1 MKKLIY
7 LNSVGTVFETVSGN
21 TYPQR
26 KDGWPDWNSPFYY
39 TELTEEWT
47 SGLSEADSIKF
58 KDSIVEHEII
68 KDGNRLAKIEFYE
81 FKDYDEN
88 DYPIEDL
95 AEALTVI
102 VWADLDMD
110 TKLTIRS
117 LHNFFINKL
126 KQ

>member
-1 MKKLIY
+1 MKKLIF

-26 KDGWPDWNSPFYY
+26 TDGFPDWNDEVYY

-47 SGLSEADSIKF
+47 SALSEYDSIRF

-68 KDGNRLAKIEFYE
+68 KEGNRIAKMQFMD
-81 FKDYDEN
+81 FTDYDE
-88 DYPIEDL
+88 DSPIEDL

-102 VWADLDMD
+102 VWSDLDND
-110 TKLTIRS
+110 TELTTTS
-117 LHNFFINKL
+117 LYDFFVNKL

>member
-7 LNSVGTVFETVSGN
+7 LNSVGTVFETLSGN

-26 KDGWPDWNSPFYY
+26 TDGFPDWNDEVYY

-47 SGLSEADSIKF
+47 SGLSEADSIRF

-68 KDGNRLAKIEFYE
+68 KEGNRIAKMQFMD
-81 FKDYDEN
+81 FPDYVEDS
-88 DYPIEDL
+88 PIEDL

-102 VWADLDMD
+102 VWSDLDND
-110 TKLTIRS
+110 TELTTTS
-117 LHNFFINKL
+117 LYDFFVNKL

>member
-1 MKKLIY
+1 MKKLIF

-26 KDGWPDWNSPFYY
+26 TDGFPDWNDEVYY

-47 SGLSEADSIKF
+47 SALSEYDSIRF

-68 KDGNRLAKIEFYE
+68 KEGNRIAKMEFFE

-88 DYPIEDL
+88 DNPIEDL

-102 VWADLDMD
+102 VWADLDND
-110 TKLTIRS
+110 TELTIKS
-117 LHNFFINKL
+117 LHNFFVNKL